1 MPYHNFRHVVD
12 VLQAVFLLLVRIGAL
27 PPFPQGASIE
37 TEPKSKLVKLLRPFE
52 ALTLLIA
59 AIGHDI
65 GHPGV
70 NNLFLVKSK
79 APLASLYNDK
89 SVLESYH
96 TAVYCHMLKRL
107 WPAVIENDEMKALLT
122 GCILSTDMGIHNQYM
137 EKLEKLQESME
148 NLSDDE
154 EIKQADLVI
163 YRQVACNLLIKCAD
177 ISNVVSHNPS
187 TVSL

>member
-27 PPFPQGASIE
+27 PPFPPGASIE

-70 NNLFLVKSK
+70 NNMFLVKSK

-96 TAVYCHMLKRL
+96 AAVYCQLLKRL
-107 WPAVIENDEMKALLT
+107 WPAVVKNEEMKVLLT
-122 GCILSTDMGIHNQYM
+122 SCILSTDMGIHNQYM
-137 EKLEKLQESME
+137 EKLEKLQESMQ
-148 NLSDDE
+148 NLSDDD
-154 EIKQADLVI
+154 EIQNSDLVT
-163 YRQVACNLLIKCAD
+163 YRHVACNLLIKCAD
-177 ISNVVSHNPS
+177 ISNVVSHDPS
-187 TVSL
+187 TISL